1 MMVLQTIALPLGYVT
16 VINCEETDC
25 NVNININNNKKYKIR
40 KAGIS
45 AFPFD
50 NLHFL
55 YSAD

>member
-1 MMVLQTIALPLGYVT
+1 VT